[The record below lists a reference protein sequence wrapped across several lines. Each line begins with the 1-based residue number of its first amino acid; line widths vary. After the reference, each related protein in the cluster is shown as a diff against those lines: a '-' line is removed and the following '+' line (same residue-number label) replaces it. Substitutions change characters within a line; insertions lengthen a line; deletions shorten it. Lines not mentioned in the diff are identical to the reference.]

1 MSIWEMLEPW
11 EVRHDRELRELKSN
25 AEFSEQYLEAARV
38 ELLETRR
45 RVDRLELLLEGLLMY
60 MENQGAIDR
69 QTLTVIMR
77 ELDRADGREDGKIT
91 RPSGD
96 GP

>member
-45 RVDRLELLLEGLLMY
+45 RVDRLELLLEGLVMLL
-60 MENQGAIDR
+60 ENQGTVDR
-69 QTLTVIMR
+69 DTLKLIIR
-77 ELDRADGREDGKIT
+77 ELDRADGKEDGKMG
-91 RPSGD
+91 RP
-96 GP
+96 PE